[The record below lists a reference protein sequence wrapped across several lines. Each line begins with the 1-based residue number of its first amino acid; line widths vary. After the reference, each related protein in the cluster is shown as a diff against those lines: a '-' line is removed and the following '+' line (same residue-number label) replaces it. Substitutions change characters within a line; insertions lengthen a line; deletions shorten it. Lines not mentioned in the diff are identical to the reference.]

1 MSGGKREK
9 GGEKKTDLEILS
21 SFLSESCRL
30 VQYLLSIEE
39 LQASFVVLQL
49 LL

>member
-1 MSGGKREK
+1 MSGGKGEK
-9 GGEKKTDLEILS
+9 GGEKTDLENLS
-21 SFLSESCRL
+21 SFLCESCRL